1 MQEQEKKLNIRLAGF
16 SFDPL
21 TETPDIPEE
30 LRVEKVPE
38 GPAPTIVQFKKS
50 LTREERVHIQT
61 RYGLK
66 LTDYIPE
73 YAYLEAVTTAT
84 LRKLSTDPLLRG
96 SVPYHPAFK
105 VAPSLGK
112 IAFRTGKR
120 KRMKGL
126 WLHVVLF
133 READPESV
141 AKALKKG
148 ESDPN
153 SSEGRPPAGRE
164 YVGAM
169 HRGQSRCCD
178 RDSSA
183 E

>member
-96 SVPYHPAFK
+96 ERTLPSRVQGSAKPREDRFPYRQAQ
-105 VAPSLGK
+105 ANERSLAARG
-112 IAFRTGKR
+112 
-120 KRMKGL
+120 
-126 WLHVVLF
+126 
-133 READPESV
+133 
-141 AKALKKG
+141 ALQG
-148 ESDPN
+148 
-153 SSEGRPPAGRE
+153 G
-164 YVGAM
+164 
-169 HRGQSRCCD
+169 
-178 RDSSA
+178 
-183 E
+183 